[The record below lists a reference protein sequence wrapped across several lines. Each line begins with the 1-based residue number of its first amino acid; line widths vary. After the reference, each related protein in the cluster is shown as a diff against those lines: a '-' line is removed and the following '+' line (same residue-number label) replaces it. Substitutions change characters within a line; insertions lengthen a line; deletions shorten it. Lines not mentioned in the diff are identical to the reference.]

1 MNIPRLYI
9 PKPLGYNRL
18 GNCICLFWFLNW
30 GASMNH
36 RSLIFPLSLLIV
48 AFSTFLLIHPLSA
61 AEEPPIQIEANHML
75 SVEKTNNVQFSGD
88 VDAKQGDVRIRCDE
102 MTVYYSQAEKPTG
115 KAEKEKKSQQVEK
128 LFCDGNVE
136 VTKGEWLGSS
146 QKMIYIK
153 KVKQVTLTGHAKAWQ
168 GQNMVSGDKIIYY
181 LDEGRSEV
189 VGGHPE
195 ATVGKNTDDKKKP
208 SRVNMTILQK

>member
-1 MNIPRLYI
+1 MNR
-9 PKPLGYNRL
+9 
-18 GNCICLFWFLNW
+18 
-30 GASMNH
+30 
-36 RSLIFPLSLLIV
+36 RSL
-48 AFSTFLLIHPLSA
+48 AFSITLFSFFLSPFPAISPLWA

-102 MTVYYSQAEKPTG
+102 MTVYYTQAEKLTG
-115 KAEKEKKSQQVEK
+115 KGENKSQQVEK

-136 VTKGEWLGSS
+136 VTKGEWLGTSK
-146 QKMIYIK
+146 KMLYIK
-153 KVKQVTLTGHAKAWQ
+153 KVRQVILTGKAKAWQ
-168 GQNMVSGDKIIYY
+168 GQNVVNGEKIIYY

-195 ATVGKNTDDKKKP
+195 AVAGKTSTDKNKP